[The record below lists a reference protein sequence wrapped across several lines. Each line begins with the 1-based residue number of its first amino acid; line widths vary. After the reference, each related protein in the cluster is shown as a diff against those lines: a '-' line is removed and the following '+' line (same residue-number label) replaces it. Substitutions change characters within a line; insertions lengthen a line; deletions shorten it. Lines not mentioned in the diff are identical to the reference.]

1 MRYLF
6 LISAI
11 VLEVIGT
18 NSLKASAG
26 FTKLWPSL
34 LTAAGYAGAF
44 YFLSLTLRSMSLA
57 VAYAMWSALGIVLTG
72 VAAYFLFRE
81 KLDAPAILGMGLI
94 IAGVAVINLFSK
106 TVGH

>member
-1 MRYLF
+1 MKYVYL
-6 LISAI
+6 LGAI
-11 VLEVIGT
+11 VLEVVAT

-26 FTKLWPSL
+26 FTRLWPSV

-44 YFLSLTLRSMSLA
+44 YLLSFTLRSMSLA

-72 VAAYFLFRE
+72 AAAYFLFKE
-81 KLDAPAILGMGLI
+81 KLDAPALLGMGLI
-94 IAGVAVINLFSK
+94 VAGVAIINLFSK